1 MMDSKEPVMTS
12 GSRSPLAPPAA
23 REVAAQ
29 FARPTVTGNSD
40 GSFSMINGRK

>member
-1 MMDSKEPVMTS
+1 MMDNKEPVMTS

-29 FARPTVTGNSD
+29 FARRGEPER
-40 GSFSMINGRK
+40 GSHAQR